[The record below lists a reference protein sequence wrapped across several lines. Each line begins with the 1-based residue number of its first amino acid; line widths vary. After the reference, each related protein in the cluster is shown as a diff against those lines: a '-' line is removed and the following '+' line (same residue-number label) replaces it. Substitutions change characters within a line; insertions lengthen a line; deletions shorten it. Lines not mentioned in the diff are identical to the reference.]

1 MCAPPRFVVILGG
14 VYILAR
20 PLLPAPCQF
29 GTEKK
34 LFFLQKP
41 LTIQK
46 NVVEYSIVKIKTIKL
61 CIN

>member
-34 LFFLQKP
+34 LIFLQKP
-41 LTIQK
+41 LDFMK
-46 NVVEYSIVKIKTIKL
+46 KPVRL
-61 CIN
+61 LL

>member
-34 LFFLQKP
+34 LIFFA
-41 LTIQK
+41 
-46 NVVEYSIVKIKTIKL
+46 KTLDFMKKRVRL
-61 CIN
+61 LL